1 MVFYTCPKCNKIFIK
16 KSHFLNHVELK
27 KKPCQST
34 QEKIIL
40 KNPQISSKILK
51 KSSLDIE
58 EKKGYNCN
66 FCNYTSIRI
75 DNFKRHL
82 TTCKVR
88 KEETQDKEA
97 IYQELVR
104 RMELLENQN
113 NKLFMKNKELNNEI
127 NILKSNT
134 KKNIQN
140 NKNIKNLN
148 NGIINN
154 TIIVQHGKEDLN
166 KIDDKVFLDAFLKS
180 TGAKIPEKIIE
191 GIHFNKKYPEYKN
204 IYISDINR
212 EKVMIHN
219 GKNWILTPGNNL
231 TSNLLDKSIN
241 FSENKYECITT
252 KDIINERNKK
262 KIINGLKIMELM
274 KEFDSDDQD
283 EDGNPITKDDKD
295 RRNYLR
301 NKAEEYIKLLLYN
314 NRNEILHVDMLINND
329 KKL

>member
-1 MVFYTCPKCNKIFIK
+1 M
-16 KSHFLNHVELK
+16 KSN
-27 KKPCQST
+27 T
-34 QEKIIL
+34 
-40 KNPQISSKILK
+40 
-51 KSSLDIE
+51 
-58 EKKGYNCN
+58 
-66 FCNYTSIRI
+66 
-75 DNFKRHL
+75 
-82 TTCKVR
+82 
-88 KEETQDKEA
+88 
-97 IYQELVR
+97 
-104 RMELLENQN
+104 
-113 NKLFMKNKELNNEI
+113 
-127 NILKSNT
+127 NT

-154 TIIVQHGKEDLN
+154 TIIIQHGKEDLN

-191 GIHFNKKYPEYKN
+191 GIHFNKKFPEYKN

-219 GKNWILTPGNNL
+219 GKNWILTPGDNL
-231 TSNLLDKSIN
+231 TSNLLDKSIC

-252 KDIINERNKK
+252 KDIFNERNKK

-274 KEFDSDDQD
+274 KEFDSDEQD
-283 EDGNPITKDDKD
+283 EIGTPITKDDKD

-314 NRNEILHVDMLINND
+314 NRNEILNEDIFLTNKN
-329 KKL
+329 KK